1 MLSHRTTLSTSVESG
16 SSFRMTQLLQLPPV
30 HADSALPL
38 MQETVTGAARARLED
53 SLPQLMDSAMSVVND
68 RRRLY
73 HDYDDDDDD
82 DDAAGITIDADR
94 QPRHQQHPC
103 SSVYRNNDGQSRTD
117 SLRHRAA
124 PYGTASGVKA
134 ATRGTAPC
142 TVTCRFGV
150 KEPYHCDTNWP
161 VTNTPLYIAPYEHCK
176 GPFTLHARAYVRSR
190 LLLMSSLTEDTCVSE
205 RNVNGP

>member
-1 MLSHRTTLSTSVESG
+1 MNHVLDGSTYERQLANTTEHSMFIGDAG
-16 SSFRMTQLLQLPPV
+16 SLYHYSEAACFRMYEE
-30 HADSALPL
+30 AK
-38 MQETVTGAARARLED
+38 VTTKGPFTPH
-53 SLPQLMDSAMSVVND
+53 S
-68 RRRLY
+68 
-73 HDYDDDDDD
+73 
-82 DDAAGITIDADR
+82 
-94 QPRHQQHPC
+94 
-103 SSVYRNNDGQSRTD
+103 
-117 SLRHRAA
+117 AA